1 MFSQDDIYKLSLT
14 KQHVKRIVTQKEP
27 LGGINDFCNLVRFQ
41 QKNPN
46 LSLQDAFETVVYLTK
61 FN

>member
-1 MFSQDDIYKLSLT
+1 MFSQNDIYKLSLIE
-14 KQHVKRIVTQKEP
+14 QHAKRVVTQKDP
-27 LGGINDFCNLVRFQ
+27 IGGINDFCDLVRLQ

>member
-14 KQHVKRIVTQKEP
+14 KQHVRRIVTQKKP
-27 LGGINDFCNLVRFQ
+27 IGGINDFCNLVRFQ